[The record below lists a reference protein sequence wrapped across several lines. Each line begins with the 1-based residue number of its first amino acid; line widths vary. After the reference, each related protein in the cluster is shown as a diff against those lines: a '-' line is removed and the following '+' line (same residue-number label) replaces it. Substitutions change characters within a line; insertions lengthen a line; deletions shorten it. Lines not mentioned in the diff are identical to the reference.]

1 LIQSVFKY
9 MPARL
14 EFFDN
19 FLLRAS
25 HKQSLNDP
33 FEVRPS
39 YDFWADL
46 CLSINYTR
54 FGETKEEIIGYLQRQ
69 KEGSVW
75 SELGMSIYTEHGIIS
90 FTEEKD
96 NLLMW
101 SHYADE
107 HRGIVVE
114 FDCLHPF
121 FNSNLGDGENSSVGK
136 LHRVMYRK
144 SRLNKVNSHL
154 MEPYFHKSNEWAYE
168 KEHRL
173 LLNLYLADI
182 NLIPLNQ
189 YHHYESQKYFDKTVV
204 EQFTDSL
211 LRVNKYNGAS
221 IVNEPSFMSMFEVPM
236 QAIKSVTF
244 GVNVCEKFKHEVIS
258 KLNCVTLQH
267 ISLYQA
273 KIDQYDYRLQFEKNV
288 SVLSGEDHALRLSRF
303 LLKTKSRK
311 NSSNLR
317 ASA

>member
-1 LIQSVFKY
+1 
-9 MPARL
+9 MPSRL

-25 HKQSLNDP
+25 HKRSLNDP

-46 CLSINYTR
+46 CLSMNYTR

-69 KEGSVW
+69 KDGSVW
-75 SELGMSIYTEHGIIS
+75 SELGMSIYTELGIIS

-101 SHYADE
+101 SHYADQ

-114 FDCLHPF
+114 FDCIHPF
-121 FNSNLGDGENSSVGK
+121 FNSNLGHEENTSVGK
-136 LHRVMYRK
+136 LHRVIYRK
-144 SRLNKVNSHL
+144 SRLDKVNSHL

-173 LLNLYLADI
+173 LLNLYSADI
-182 NLIPLNQ
+182 NLIPLTQ
-189 YHHYESQKYFDKTVV
+189 YKHYESQKYFDNTDV

-211 LRVNKYNGAS
+211 LRVNNYIGAS
-221 IVNEPSFMSMFEVPM
+221 IVNEASFMPMFEVPR
-236 QAIKSVTF
+236 QVIKSITF
-244 GVNVCEKFKHEVIS
+244 GVNICGKFKQEVIS
-258 KLNCVTLQH
+258 KLNCETLQH

-273 KIDQYDYRLQFEKNV
+273 KIDQYDYRLLFEKEISQNRV
-288 SVLSGEDHALRLSRF
+288 DII
-303 LLKTKSRK
+303 
-311 NSSNLR
+311 
-317 ASA
+317 